1 MQAPSLLTDFSPS
14 REVQR
19 QCVHDERVNILAI
32 HQHSSVLRANS
43 NTHDQ
48 SVSPPELC
56 RFEPKLNSA
65 KCPKTIALSFCE
77 SHLGTQWLVLND
89 FFSEK
94 HVHPAGRPSRAGA
107 PLRGTSNSSSGE
119 YDSTLKYL
127 DNSRLSETLPHI
139 WSTLRTGRPEIHYNE
154 KLVTQG

>member
-1 MQAPSLLTDFSPS
+1 MYQYHGVKTRISVIYYCTMQAPSLLTDFSPS

-89 FFSEK
+89 FFLRRMYIP
-94 HVHPAGRPSRAGA
+94 PAGRPA
-107 PLRGTSNSSSGE
+107 PERHFAVPQTLHLENTTRRGTKVSG
-119 YDSTLKYL
+119 
-127 DNSRLSETLPHI
+127 
-139 WSTLRTGRPEIHYNE
+139 
-154 KLVTQG
+154 